1 MFRFFRKKRKKR
13 EKIIEEKRSF
23 TRGMLHRKEKLHTQ
37 QTHLLRLIHYYIS
50 KRAQLTT
57 AFLLLFLRDTLRCS
71 HESAFLRRFIRSR
84 YILLRTDS
92 SSWKARNF
100 GKNQAVSCDGQLLE
114 KKNDE
119 FSRRWRRHGGRV
131 NQSVRRSKVRIR
143 GTFTRGGERFS
154 AF

>member
-71 HESAFLRRFIRSR
+71 HESAFFRRFIRSR
-84 YILLRTDS
+84 YILLSVLNLLLGRRAILAKIKRCRVTD
-92 SSWKARNF
+92 NY
-100 GKNQAVSCDGQLLE
+100 
-114 KKNDE
+114 
-119 FSRRWRRHGGRV
+119 
-131 NQSVRRSKVRIR
+131 
-143 GTFTRGGERFS
+143 
-154 AF
+154 